1 MRMQRIA
8 LRNFRIFSTGLFS
21 SMLFVVFIFA
31 TNPNTNNLPRLFG
44 KKSYYQNIQ
53 HDPAPAIFASS
64 RYEKLLQWQTIV
76 SIQLENWS
84 GDKGYSQHSTESY
97 AVPSE
102 DNEVILEWA
111 KAIASGLVASAAG
124 WLLLTLSGV
133 GL

>member
-1 MRMQRIA
+1 MPRKES
-8 LRNFRIFSTGLFS
+8 RNLQVFSTSLFS
-21 SMLFVVFIFA
+21 SMLFVGFIFA
-31 TNPNTNNLPRLFG
+31 TNPNTNNLPRPFG
-44 KKSYYQNIQ
+44 KKSYYQNNQ

-76 SIQLENWS
+76 SVQLENWS
-84 GDKGYSQHSTESY
+84 GDTGYSQNSTERH

-102 DNEVILEWA
+102 NNEVILEWA